1 MAAMVNADG
10 LKAMKAKHP
19 KAMVVTYV
27 NSTAEVK
34 AESDV
39 CCTSANAVEV
49 VKNVEAD
56 EIIFAPDKNLAAYV
70 QRFTEK
76 KIIPWD
82 GYCYVHNRFNVEEV
96 KRAREF
102 HPEAL
107 MMVHPEC
114 PPEII
119 DLADEVASTG
129 GMVQLARNSS
139 ASTFL
144 VGTEAGMLY
153 RLRKEN
159 PGKEFYSAG
168 VARTCGGM
176 KAIHIEDLL
185 RTFEKDQY
193 EISLP
198 ESVMDRAR
206 SALERMLQYG

>member
-1 MAAMVNADG
+1 
-10 LKAMKAKHP
+10 
-19 KAMVVTYV
+19 
-27 NSTAEVK
+27 
-34 AESDV
+34 V

-49 VKNVEAD
+49 VKNIEAD
-56 EIIFAPDKNLAAYV
+56 EIIFTPDKNLAAYV
-70 QRFTEK
+70 QRFTDK

-82 GYCYVHNRFNVEEV
+82 GYCYVHNRFNVDEV
-96 KRAREF
+96 TRAREF

-119 DLADEVASTG
+119 DLADEVVSTG
-129 GMVQLARNSS
+129 GMVKLARKSDLK
-139 ASTFL
+139 TFL

-185 RTFEKDQY
+185 ACLEKDQF
-193 EISLP
+193 EIRLS
-198 ESVMDRAR
+198 SSQMDRAR
-206 SALERMLQYG
+206 SSLERMLEYG